1 MARSTC
7 ETFEHG
13 ADIGVRGRRKT
24 VPEAFAN
31 GARAMFSII
40 AGDLDAL
47 QPMEPV
53 TVTASSYDM
62 EGLFVSW
69 LNALLAAA
77 DLKRMLF
84 CTFEV
89 NISGFAVQ
97 GTAWGQELDQGGDR
111 GVEVKGATFS
121 EVRVQREGG
130 GWTAQCVVDV

>member
-1 MARSTC
+1 MGENTF

-13 ADIGVRGRRKT
+13 ADIGVRGRGRT
-24 VPEAFAN
+24 LPEAFAN

-40 AGDLDAL
+40 ADDLDAV
-47 QPMEPV
+47 QPLEPV
-53 TVTASSYDM
+53 AVTASSYDL

-77 DLKRMLF
+77 DLERMLF

-89 NISGFAVQ
+89 NISGLVVR
-97 GTAWGQELDQGGDR
+97 GTAWGQKFEQGRDR
-111 GVEVKGATFS
+111 GVEVKGATFT
-121 EVRVQREGG
+121 EVRVQREGR

>member
-1 MARSTC
+1 MARSTY

-13 ADIGVRGRRKT
+13 ADIGVRGWGKT
-24 VPEAFAN
+24 MPEAFAN

-40 AGDLDAL
+40 AEDLDAV
-47 QPMEPV
+47 QPLEPV
-53 TVTASSYDM
+53 PVTASSYDM

-84 CTFEV
+84 CTFKV
-89 NISGFAVQ
+89 NISGLQVR
-97 GTAWGQELDQGGDR
+97 GTAWGQRLGKGRDR
-111 GVEVKGATFS
+111 GVEVKGATFT
-121 EVRVQREGG
+121 ELRVQREGG